1 VIRPR
6 RRRPDASKW
15 WLPKRSSYGAA
26 IFKTIDD
33 DRVVTGAG
41 ATVRLNWPLVP
52 ARDTNRD

>member
-1 VIRPR
+1 MRQSEDYQSDSV
-6 RRRPDASKW
+6 D
-15 WLPKRSSYGAA
+15 GAA

-33 DRVVTGAG
+33 DRVVTGVG